1 METPAADVEFADLD
15 RAAEQAS
22 ALARSLAEVTE
33 ERRSLAPELVDSLRA
48 AGLLRSAVLPRFGG
62 RQPSPGVILRCA
74 ETVARGDAS
83 AGWCVSINAT
93 SSLLSAYLPEKGAT
107 EVFGDPRSVA
117 AGVWAPRGAARP
129 VDGGVVV
136 SGQWPF
142 CSAIS
147 HSDWLFAGCVL
158 APPAAAAQQP
168 TLRVLAIPTAELRV
182 LDTWHTSGLR
192 GTGSHDS
199 VATEVFVPEHRILSV
214 LDGPPAGADPLYRFP
229 VFGFFA
235 LSIAVAALGN
245 ARGAVDELLELAG
258 GKRTLGSSRTLAGRS
273 QVQAGV
279 AAAEASLRAAR
290 GFLYAA
296 VDDAWREAATSEPA
310 SEPAPGPAPGPASEP
325 APGPV
330 SEAARVALRL
340 AATHAT
346 RTSAEVVASMYDLGG
361 GSAIY
366 QSSPLQRRFRDAHT
380 ATAHFQV
387 NPATYELLGRLL
399 LGLPARTEQL

>member
-1 METPAADVEFADLD
+1 METLDADVEFADLD
-15 RAAEQAS
+15 RAAERAS

-33 ERRSLAPELVDSLRA
+33 ERRSLPPELVDTLRE
-48 AGLLRSAVLPRFGG
+48 AGLLRPAVAARFGG

-93 SSLLSAYLPEKGAT
+93 SSLLSAYLPEKGAA

-158 APPAAAAQQP
+158 APPTTAAHQPP

-199 VATEVFVPEHRILSV
+199 VATDVFVPEHRILSV
-214 LDGPPAGADPLYRFP
+214 LDGPPARADPLYRFP

-245 ARGAVDELLELAG
+245 ARGAVDELVELAG
-258 GKRTLGSSRTLAGRS
+258 GRRTLGSSRTLAERS

-290 GFLYAA
+290 VFLYRA
-296 VDDAWREAATSEPA
+296 VDDAWREAS
-310 SEPAPGPAPGPASEP
+310 

-330 SEAARVALRL
+330 SEDARVALRL

-346 RTSAEVVASMYDLGG
+346 RTSAEVVASVYDLGG